1 MNRDF
6 IEMLS
11 ALSAAG
17 ADFLVVGAHALA
29 VHGLPRAT
37 GDLDIWI
44 RPSAENAT
52 RVHRAL
58 QLFGA
63 PLTSISSDDFT
74 QPDLVIQIGIVPCRI
89 DVLTGLTGVSFED
102 AWSRR
107 TELRL
112 DDLTVPVIGRDDL
125 IRNKQAVGRPQ
136 DLIDVAAL
144 REASTKAGQ

>member
-1 MNRDF
+1 VNRDF

-44 RPSAENAT
+44 RPTAENAA

-63 PLTSISSDDFT
+63 PLTSIGPDDFT
-74 QPDLVIQIGIVPCRI
+74 QPDLVIQIGVVPCRI
-89 DVLTGLTGVSFED
+89 DVLTGLTGVSFAE
-102 AWSRR
+102 AWPHR

-112 DDLTVPVIGRDDL
+112 DQLVVPVIGRDDL
-125 IRNKQAVGRPQ
+125 IKNKQAVGRPQ
-136 DLIDVAAL
+136 DLVDVAAL
-144 REASTKAGQ
+144 QKSDARSGR